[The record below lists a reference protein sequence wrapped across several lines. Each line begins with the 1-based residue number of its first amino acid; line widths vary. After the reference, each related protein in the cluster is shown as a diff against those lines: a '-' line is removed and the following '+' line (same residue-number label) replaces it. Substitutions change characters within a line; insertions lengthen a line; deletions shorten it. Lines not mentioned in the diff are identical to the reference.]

1 MERDE
6 GAAADE
12 GERERGHAARAVAI
26 VVRTLTGKNLIL
38 TEDQDGPLDT
48 VGLVKRAIEER
59 EGIPPDQQRLVA
71 AGRQL
76 HDEEMEVPEGV
87 RRGDIPIHL
96 VLRLRCDCVALLHAP
111 DAARRGGS
119 VAAAADSVGE
129 ASDDV
134 KVPPELSGGPSRRVR
149 KELSEFWRDVEVSRN
164 VEVATPD
171 PDFGLST
178 GRARVVC
185 LSEPERA
192 SEPAKTRAD
201 QVVLLLAPDDTP
213 WRGYAFP
220 IHVWY
225 PPMYPFKSF
234 RIRFLS
240 IHGATSLLHPFVV
253 QEAGQCQVREGAATS
268 GSPGQIFVPSGDAE
282 DISRVKR
289 VSTSCSA
296 QDQDWT
302 PACTLPYVLN
312 ALSSVLFNSSAWR
325 EGDPSKWI
333 MLAQDS
339 EQHPGRKLTEM
350 TPDRFVLSVAEHCER
365 HAVPLVDFMDNQTAD
380 ANTEALQE
388 RRWNDTLLFA
398 QEVRSADMYEVYRRD
413 IASQVPGGEDIDFTV
428 PVKSAN
434 KR

>member
-1 MERDE
+1 M
-6 GAAADE
+6 
-12 GERERGHAARAVAI
+12 
-26 VVRTLTGKNLIL
+26 
-38 TEDQDGPLDT
+38 
-48 VGLVKRAIEER
+48 
-59 EGIPPDQQRLVA
+59 
-71 AGRQL
+71 
-76 HDEEMEVPEGV
+76 
-87 RRGDIPIHL
+87 
-96 VLRLRCDCVALLHAP
+96 
-111 DAARRGGS
+111 
-119 VAAAADSVGE
+119 
-129 ASDDV
+129 
-134 KVPPELSGGPSRRVR
+134 
-149 KELSEFWRDVEVSRN
+149 
-164 VEVATPD
+164 
-171 PDFGLST
+171 
-178 GRARVVC
+178 
-185 LSEPERA
+185 
-192 SEPAKTRAD
+192 
-201 QVVLLLAPDDTP
+201 
-213 WRGYAFP
+213 
-220 IHVWY
+220 
-225 PPMYPFKSF
+225 
-234 RIRFLS
+234 
-240 IHGATSLLHPFVV
+240 
-253 QEAGQCQVREGAATS
+253 
-268 GSPGQIFVPSGDAE
+268 
-282 DISRVKR
+282 KR